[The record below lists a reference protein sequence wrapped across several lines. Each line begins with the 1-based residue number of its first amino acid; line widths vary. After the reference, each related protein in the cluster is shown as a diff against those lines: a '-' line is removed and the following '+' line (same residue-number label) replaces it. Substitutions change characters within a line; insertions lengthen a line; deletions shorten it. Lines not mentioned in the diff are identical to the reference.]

1 MYKQSLNN
9 PIIAISKYQK
19 LKLLS
24 VADTEANKNQAWY
37 LIGSLRSSLGLFRA
51 YIILWWTTTKGPT
64 AYVQKFWF
72 NCTNQVISLTQLS
85 NN

>member
-24 VADTEANKNQAWY
+24 VADTEANKNQA
-37 LIGSLRSSLGLFRA
+37 
-51 YIILWWTTTKGPT
+51 
-64 AYVQKFWF
+64 
-72 NCTNQVISLTQLS
+72 
-85 NN
+85 